1 MKYLFILALLAGIG
15 CSTPKSNYIIEE
27 KNCGNLHCV
36 VFVQEGDTFALDFLT
51 DAEFDSLKQILDDF
65 EQKKGNAGSVER

>member
-1 MKYLFILALLAGIG
+1 MKYLFILALLAGTG

-65 EQKKGNAGSVER
+65 EQRKGNAGSVER

>member
-1 MKYLFILALLAGIG
+1 MKYLLLLAFMVGIG

-27 KNCGNLHCV
+27 RNCGNLHCV

-51 DAEFDSLKQILDDF
+51 DAEFDSLKKTL
-65 EQKKGNAGSVER
+65 ENE

>member
-1 MKYLFILALLAGIG
+1 MRYLFLLILGVGVG
-15 CSTPKSNYIIEE
+15 CSMPKDNYIIDD

-51 DAEFDSLKQILDDF
+51 DAEYDSLKQVL
-65 EQKKGNAGSVER
+65 ENE